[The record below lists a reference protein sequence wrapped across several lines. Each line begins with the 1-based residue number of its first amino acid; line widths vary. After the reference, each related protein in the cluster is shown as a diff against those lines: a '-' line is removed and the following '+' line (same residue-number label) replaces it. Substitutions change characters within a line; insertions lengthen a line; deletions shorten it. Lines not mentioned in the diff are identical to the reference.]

1 MSDKHFHIVCSKVDP
16 ELLPRIVAILPALL
30 ADENVAVTKKLT
42 LCLSSVYKTALQV
55 NYDVM
60 ASCEFNNFNY

>member
-1 MSDKHFHIVCSKVDP
+1 LPAAHFCSKVDP
-16 ELLPRIVAILPALL
+16 ELLPRIVAVLPALL

-55 NYDVM
+55 DRSAV
-60 ASCEFNNFNY
+60 SL